1 MAKKFFRIN
10 VLILF
15 LVLVFYG
22 ISFANSYEYVTHGG
36 YDAAVEA
43 WKRVALIFSSDN
55 FLGLFS
61 IGFIAGLLFLIIGI
75 FLRSAFGLKITP
87 HVFIPYLIAGGL
99 VYVALILP
107 KDDIWIYDETL
118 NRGPYTVSG
127 VPKGLAFL
135 AGTLNKIE
143 RGVIE
148 LIATSGDPVE
158 DYRLN
163 PAGLV
168 FNAFGSM
175 NGEQVP
181 YYIFASLKNYF
192 QDCVIYELERPGA
205 SINMDQIMR
214 GEKTLRDVIEAA
226 KNPSL
231 YVSIYDPSGAEINT
245 DCSSAGNTLLSSNYI
260 GSISNFENIFKGG
273 CAKAGYDVNS
283 VQSYQQCKNAVSSSA
298 NWLLQKGGIATGGVT
313 DILLAQQLLFSGIVR
328 NYVLANGPAA
338 VGSYLA
344 TQQSAGS
351 FIGLGMHANSW
362 IPEMKEAL
370 TSLVIALSPL
380 ILVFVVTPLGGR
392 AISVL
397 CGFFI
402 WLTVWGIVDALVHSF
417 GLSMAGQYAKYVN
430 IGGGVQGFGIY
441 AASVIPNA
449 VGKIYALF
457 GALRWSGLTL
467 SSVLA
472 TMLVRFGGAAL
483 TMVASQIASQPMA
496 AGSSIGQK
504 MSTNPM
510 QTVLDSFSS
519 AQNLANIGYAV
530 GGMRN
535 LVNSYMAHQRAQIAR
550 QLADG
555 QSWSQFEASRGG
567 FMNAVSDWAYAGY
580 VGMRKTMAGTATW
593 KAFEKEFG
601 PMFQR
606 MGYSQQDLEKF
617 YGRVGGSI
625 GKGYQT
631 AASLTALKMLHQA
644 GAISLTDRQK
654 EALEKGDFMEQL
666 TLAEKMQ
673 EAGGM
678 KVMNIMTKDG
688 TQIISTFQ
696 TPGKESHISFMID
709 PWRGRISV
717 YDLKLAK
724 GLNTSR
730 EDAWKVAEILK
741 LMDEKKLQE
750 DWNKVLS
757 SKDETKLSKET
768 KSIYAQEYIKGIEK
782 TIEEYEAKDKSFSD
796 FLRQSG
802 MTRHELAA
810 AIGMRMN
817 AGIEAFG
824 MGGGAY
830 ADAKYAYQNLSQSEK
845 GKEFLEKL
853 MSGVRSNLANIE
865 KQATKNTFERVLS
878 KGYSHS
884 EVEESL
890 KKVGATNLVG
900 LAQALSYEET
910 LGLKGAMD
918 YNIKLV
924 EWYAQKNN
932 LNWVDAFYKVNSLQI
947 EEAEKVKMDFLK
959 DLIKGDVKFSQVKD
973 RLNEGAKK
981 FNTDFE
987 DIKEDVEKKV
997 SQEGKISQVVQD
1009 QLKDV
1014 EPKVSKPMIPRVN
1027 TKSGLLGL
1035 NPTIEKQGQAMKS
1048 EHFIHSIPFV
1058 GAPAVRSALSDLG
1071 EIGFDAVKGLKRTG
1085 EWWFSDIP
1093 EEDRTKMLGG
1103 IVRSGGIM
1111 EPLLPSQ
1118 ITMEPQRTIEPQKIE
1133 PQRVEPQ
1140 RMEQNQEQS
1149 QQPQQP
1155 TVVIKKESPKVNWG
1169 KIYEGSEGEVEIKKP
1184 NTDKLRE
1191 ILAKRRS

>member
-1 MAKKFFRIN
+1 MLKRLSSI
-10 VLILF
+10 VLINFVF
-15 LVLVFYG
+15 LLAFSSLVF
-22 ISFANSYEYVTHGG
+22 ADTYEYVTHGG

-43 WKRVALIFSSDN
+43 WKRVALLFNTNS

-61 IGFIAGLLFLIIGI
+61 VGFIAGLLFLLIAT
-75 FLRSAFGLKITP
+75 FLKAAFGLKVSPQI
-87 HVFIPYLIAGGL
+87 FLPYLIIGGL
-99 VYVALILP
+99 IYGALIVP
-107 KDDIWIYDETL
+107 KDDIVIYDETL

-127 VPKGLAFL
+127 IPRGLAFI
-135 AGTLNKIE
+135 AGNLNKIE
-143 RGVIE
+143 RGAIE
-148 LIATSGDPVE
+148 LISTSGDPIE

-175 NGEQVP
+175 NGKQVP
-181 YYIFASLKNYF
+181 YYIFQSLKNYF
-192 QDCVIYELERPGA
+192 SECIIVEMEREGA
-205 SINMDQIMR
+205 TLNMEQILR
-214 GEKTLRDVIEAA
+214 GEKTLVDAIKDAR
-226 KNPSL
+226 NPAL
-231 YVSIYDPSGAEINT
+231 YVTIYD
-245 DCSSAGNTLLSSNYI
+245 SAGGEQTVTCEQAGDTVLGYVNQFSNL
-260 GSISNFENIFKGG
+260 ENIFKGG
-273 CAKAGYDVNS
+273 CAKVGYDS
-283 VQSYQQCKNAVSSSA
+283 SSITSYQQCRNMISNAA
-298 NWLLQKGGIATGGVT
+298 DFLLQKAGVATGGIT
-313 DILLAQQLLFSGIVR
+313 DTLLAQQLLFSEIIKD
-328 NYVLANGPAA
+328 YVLTNGPSA

-344 TQQSAGS
+344 TVRTTGS
-351 FIGLGMHANSW
+351 FIGLGIHANSW

-370 TSLVIALSPL
+370 TSIIISLSPL
-380 ILVFVVTPLGGR
+380 ILLFVITPLAGR

-397 CGFFI
+397 AGFFI
-402 WLTVWGIVDALVHSF
+402 WLTVWGIVDAMIHSF
-417 GLSMAGQYAKYVN
+417 GLSMAGQYAKYINV
-430 IGGGVQGFGIY
+430 GGGMQGIGIY
-441 AASVIPNA
+441 AASVLPN
-449 VGKIYALF
+449 VTGKIYALY
-457 GALRWSGLTL
+457 GALRWSELAL
-467 SSVLA
+467 SSVLSM
-472 TMLVRFGGAAL
+472 MLVRFGGAAL
-483 TMVASQIASQPMA
+483 TMVASQIASLPMSSGA
-496 AGSSIGQK
+496 SIGQG
-504 MSTNPM
+504 MVTNPM

-593 KAFEKEFG
+593 EAFEKEFG

-606 MGYSQQDLEKF
+606 MGFSQQDLEKF
-617 YGRVGGSI
+617 YGRVGGNI
-625 GKGYQT
+625 GKAYQVV
-631 AASLTALKMLHQA
+631 ASLTALKMLHQA

-654 EALEKGDFMEQL
+654 EALEKGNFMEQL

-673 EAGGM
+673 EVGGM

-757 SKDETKLSKET
+757 SKDETKLLKET

-782 TIEEYEAKDKSFSD
+782 VIEEYEAKDKSFSD

-884 EVEESL
+884 EVEENL

-932 LNWVDAFYKVNSLQI
+932 LNWVDAFYKINSLQI

-987 DIKEDVEKKV
+987 DIKEDVKKKV

-1014 EPKVSKPMIPRVN
+1014 KPKVSKPMI
-1027 TKSGLLGL
+1027 L
-1035 NPTIEKQGQAMKS
+1035 
-1048 EHFIHSIPFV
+1048 
-1058 GAPAVRSALSDLG
+1058 
-1071 EIGFDAVKGLKRTG
+1071 
-1085 EWWFSDIP
+1085 
-1093 EEDRTKMLGG
+1093 
-1103 IVRSGGIM
+1103 
-1111 EPLLPSQ
+1111 
-1118 ITMEPQRTIEPQKIE
+1118 
-1133 PQRVEPQ
+1133 
-1140 RMEQNQEQS
+1140 
-1149 QQPQQP
+1149 
-1155 TVVIKKESPKVNWG
+1155 
-1169 KIYEGSEGEVEIKKP
+1169 
-1184 NTDKLRE
+1184 
-1191 ILAKRRS
+1191 